1 MATMQLYWPHRTQT
15 VLLAQL
21 RDNSPSSSL
30 VGQRSCRSRVIW
42 WRLIVSF
49 YMLSTEVLGLCD
61 DELFLDW
68 GNGIVNGVWLFH
80 LSMNL
85 PVCIDFVMAISLDL
99 ASSLF
104 HLFFCF
110 HWLLLIFYSFR
121 RTGPLP
127 MMSLLHTICWLF
139 YYWAHPIADDVFVP
153 IHLSPFMQIHRCNTM
168 LLFLLVLWGKEA
180 TYCPY
185 WYEQC
190 ASYTFIYILP
200 CSFIVLKMLLKFLI

>member
-1 MATMQLYWPHRTQT
+1 MAAMQLYWPRRTQT

-85 PVCIDFVMAISLDL
+85 PVCIDFVMPISLDL
-99 ASSLF
+99 ASSLI

-127 MMSLLHTICWLF
+127 MMSLPYTICWLF

-153 IHLSPFMQIHRCNTM
+153 IHLSPFIANTQVQHHVALPPGFM
-168 LLFLLVLWGKEA
+168 GKRG
-180 TYCPY
+180 
-185 WYEQC
+185 
-190 ASYTFIYILP
+190 YILP
-200 CSFIVLKMLLKFLI
+200 LLVGTVCRLAYVVSVLLHLI